1 MLSIIL
7 TVIWFAGFIYYTE
20 RIVKDREGIV
30 EIYDGLIQE
39 HPEILIYIST
49 KYIISIIYFVVVCI
63 SMLWPVVSL
72 FKLFNKIV

>member
-1 MLSIIL
+1 MISIVL
-7 TVIWFAGFIYYTE
+7 TAIWFAGFIYYTE
-20 RIVKDREGIV
+20 QIVKDREGIV
-30 EIYDGLIQE
+30 EIYDEFIQE
-39 HPEILIYIST
+39 YPEILIYIST